1 MKRLAVMLTLL
12 ILMIAAYP
20 ANVARADANFD
31 RIIKEG
37 QNINEDVAV
46 FGGNLVIEEGA
57 TVDGD
62 VSVFGGVATLAGDI
76 DGDVAMFGGSATLSG
91 DVDGD
96 LVLIGGS
103 LRLDS
108 SANVDGE
115 CILVGGTVGGDGAS
129 AINCTTVGD
138 IPSFAVPAFVRPP
151 VPPVPPSVPDVPDI
165 PTTPRNSSGGFFNT
179 IGSVASQSLVL
190 GLLALLV
197 ASIMPVQ
204 LEQVSNTLAK
214 KPAASGAVGLLTGLA
229 GVSLIAILALL
240 TAILIIVCIGLLGI
254 PIIIALTV
262 ALAAGALLGWVAV
275 GTLIGKRLAA
285 IMNLTNRSMAV
296 TAALGTAAFTLA
308 AGLLGSLPFLLGG
321 WFWTMVAILFG
332 CAGLGAVALTRF
344 GTRVYPPGTDNN
356 NAKVNIVLETLPVEE
371 EGKATGE

>member
-138 IPSFAVPAFVRPP
+138 IPSFAVPAFV
-151 VPPVPPSVPDVPDI
+151 
-165 PTTPRNSSGGFFNT
+165 RNSSGGFFNT